1 MRLSAERIKR
11 LCRIRGIGLGDL
23 LIQAGVSRTAYYSLV
38 RKSSILP
45 RSIEALSAALEV
57 PAGRLLEESDRLRRV
72 RQILLKVDRIVAE
85 HPDASREDVLHTL
98 LLLDQKPIE
107 RLRRGL
113 LRGRRTRLH

>member
-1 MRLSAERIKR
+1 M
-11 LCRIRGIGLGDL
+11 GLGDL
-23 LIQAGVSRTAYYSLV
+23 LIRAGVSRTAYYSLV

-45 RSIEALSAALEV
+45 KSVEALSAALEV
-57 PAGRLLEESDRLRRV
+57 PSVRLLEESDRLRRV
-72 RQILLKVDRIVAE
+72 RKILHMVDRIVAE
-85 HPDASREDVLHTL
+85 HPGASREDVLHTL